1 MKKFLAI
8 LVATV
13 MILSSISVFA
23 AEAMD
28 KPVASYSY
36 EAETLTVSGNA
47 SAGSEVTVYVVNPGK
62 TKNDVGTEG
71 ALQNFRKISADAEG
85 KYTYKFKFVN
95 PVEGVYTIYVD
106 ATGKEASS
114 TNFKYAGET
123 SKTTII
129 NALYG
134 EDNSASI
141 KTVLSNADYV
151 EYLQVS
157 EFAPFAEAD
166 LDGLSALLAGVL
178 GEKVASG
185 DNNKDI
191 TELTKVIRNAA
202 VTQLFNEG
210 KTSFVVSGTTIL
222 YDEDMGVNALNQESK
237 TLYTAYKD
245 VLSATAKA
253 NVLNAITG
261 KNFASSE
268 DLIKAFAENVV
279 LEGIANPKDLGYGH
293 VTKILTA
300 ANCAY
305 VGMTY
310 NAINNAQATKIAA
323 LEKQASIT
331 ELAAKIKAILDDPAN
346 SQIVVGGGGSAGGGG
361 GAGGGAVV
369 VTPSD
374 NSYIGNGSGNI
385 SAVESP
391 KGTSYFSDV
400 KDYEWA
406 DEAIGY
412 LYKEGIVSGT
422 SENTFAPSANLTRE
436 QFAKVLCILKGIEVK
451 ENDKFDDVE
460 AGTWYAPYI
469 GALSDAGLV
478 SGIIEGTF
486 GVGYNITREDLCV
499 MVYRAFSDKIKAEK
513 TKTFTDAA
521 SINSYA
527 TDAVSALA
535 GAGILN
541 GFADGSFRPQAN
553 CTRAEM
559 AKIVYEIAQII
570 K

>member
-36 EAETLTVSGNA
+36 EAETLTVSG
-47 SAGSEVTVYVVNPGK
+47 SADANGEVTVYVVNPGK

-71 ALQNFRKISADAEG
+71 ALQNFRKISVDAEG
-85 KYTYKFKFVN
+85 KYTYKFKFSN
-95 PVEGVYTIYVD
+95 PIEGTYTIYVD
-106 ATGKEASS
+106 ASGKEAAS
-114 TNFKYAGET
+114 TTFKYAGET
-123 SKTTII
+123 SKTNII
-129 NALYG
+129 SALYG
-134 EDNSASI
+134 EDDSNAI

-166 LDGLSALLAGVL
+166 IDGLSTLLAGVL
-178 GEKVASG
+178 SGKAASG

-191 TELTKVIRNAA
+191 TELTKVIRTAT

-222 YDEDMGVNALNQESK
+222 YDEDMGVNSLNQENK

-245 VLSATAKA
+245 VLSASAKA
-253 NVLNAITG
+253 NVLSAITG
-261 KNFASSE
+261 KNFATSDE
-268 DLIKAFAENVV
+268 LLKAFAENVV

-310 NAINNAQATKIAA
+310 NAINNAQVTKIAA
-323 LEKQASIT
+323 LAKQTSIT
-331 ELAAKIKAILDDPAN
+331 ELSAKIKAILDDPAN
-346 SQIVVGGGGSAGGGG
+346 SQISAGGGSTGGGG
-361 GAGGGAVV
+361 GAGGGATV

-374 NSYIGNGSGNI
+374 NSYLGNGNGSLPTV
-385 SAVESP
+385 AAP
-391 KGTSYFSDV
+391 KGTTYFSDV

-460 AGTWYAPYI
+460 SGAWYAPYI

-478 SGIIEGTF
+478 SGIVEGTF

-499 MVYRAFSDKIKAEK
+499 MIYRAFSDKIKAEK
-513 TKTFTDAA
+513 TKTFTDSA

-527 TDAVSALA
+527 TDAVNALA